1 MAIANAL
8 AKMPFLAHFNQS
20 KPVVTSLSQI
30 CGHFLLVTEFPL
42 AEYPCNLGKLHFATE
57 NATDSGRG
65 VFEKKMSLV
74 RPPACHRGHGG
85 VRDRMCD
92 SKQETGG
99 SMCECR
105 KLWTMRQHMLTH
117 RIILIHAMKLAG
129 DATRGQSGV
138 AP

>member
-1 MAIANAL
+1 
-8 AKMPFLAHFNQS
+8 
-20 KPVVTSLSQI
+20 
-30 CGHFLLVTEFPL
+30 
-42 AEYPCNLGKLHFATE
+42 
-57 NATDSGRG
+57 
-65 VFEKKMSLV
+65 
-74 RPPACHRGHGG
+74 
-85 VRDRMCD
+85 MCD

-117 RIILIHAMKLAG
+117 RSILIHAMKLAG